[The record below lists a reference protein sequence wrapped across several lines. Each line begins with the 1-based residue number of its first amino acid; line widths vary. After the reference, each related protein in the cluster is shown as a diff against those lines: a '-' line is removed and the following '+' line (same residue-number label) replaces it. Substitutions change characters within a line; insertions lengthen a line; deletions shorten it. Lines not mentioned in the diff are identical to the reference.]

1 MSKFLK
7 RIITVSVSI
16 VFLTVFLVGC
26 GQEENKKKAEILEDT
41 KDADIKTIIVTQNDK
56 ENKSAFEAAKKEK
69 MDNEYKRFNNSKYKS
84 YVEHYI
90 LPSDF
95 EDNKKTDEMFNKI
108 KKDKNAK
115 ILIVSANKAGLAEKV
130 KKLKKER
137 RDILTISADLNED
150 DQKLIKDFD
159 LNFKTGD
166 FDHGE
171 RIVDLAKSMG
181 VQRFIYFVGN
191 NDLKDSKKME
201 ILDGMK
207 KESKKIDLPIEEVK
221 IPDMN
226 NPYEEK
232 AFVSN
237 SIDSLIKKYGRDINI
252 YTFDSKFDEILAS
265 KVFDD
270 KFFIAEFSDKNVS
283 PELMK
288 VYGLKYVTRQANDYV
303 WMNSQIGAYIKLS
316 SDMERRIGASAY
328 NPEFYTMKI
337 AADVGEVLKSKKMN
351 VKKAYNSVFLENIS
365 NMKNKTGCGFIN
377 KYKGVGNYKIIDVDQ
392 ILY

>member
-41 KDADIKTIIVTQNDK
+41 KDADIKTIIVTQNEK

-115 ILIVSANKAGLAEKV
+115 ILIVSADKAGLAEKV

-137 RDILTISADLNED
+137 KDILTISADLNED

-181 VQRFIYFVGN
+181 AQRFIYFVGN

-226 NPYEEK
+226 NIYEEK

-316 SDMERRIGASAY
+316 SDMERRIGATAY

-337 AADVGEVLKSKKMN
+337 AADVGEVLKSKKMS

>member
-69 MDNEYKRFNNSKYKS
+69 MDNEYKRCNNSKYKS

-108 KKDKNAK
+108 KKDKNTK

-181 VQRFIYFVGN
+181 AQRFIYFVGN

>member
-108 KKDKNAK
+108 KKDKNTK

-137 RDILTISADLNED
+137 RDVLTISADLNED

-181 VQRFIYFVGN
+181 AQRFIYFVGN

>member
-108 KKDKNAK
+108 KKDKNTK

-181 VQRFIYFVGN
+181 AQRFIYFVGN

>member
-181 VQRFIYFVGN
+181 AQRFIYFVGN

-226 NPYEEK
+226 NIYEEK

-337 AADVGEVLKSKKMN
+337 AADVGEVLKSKKMS

>member
-181 VQRFIYFVGN
+181 AQRFIYFVGN

-226 NPYEEK
+226 NIYEEK

>member
-1 MSKFLK
+1 MSKFLR

-108 KKDKNAK
+108 KKDKNTK

-137 RDILTISADLNED
+137 KDILTISADLNED

-181 VQRFIYFVGN
+181 AQRFIYFVGN
-191 NDLKDSKKME
+191 NDLNDSKKME

-226 NPYEEK
+226 NIYEEK

-316 SDMERRIGASAY
+316 SDMERRIGATAY

>member
-41 KDADIKTIIVTQNDK
+41 KDADIKTIIVTQNEK

-181 VQRFIYFVGN
+181 AQRFIYFVGN
-191 NDLKDSKKME
+191 NDLNDSKKME

-226 NPYEEK
+226 NIYEEK

-316 SDMERRIGASAY
+316 SDMERRIGATAY

-337 AADVGEVLKSKKMN
+337 AADVGEVLKSKKMS

>member
-108 KKDKNAK
+108 KKDKNTK

-181 VQRFIYFVGN
+181 AQRFIYFVGN

-316 SDMERRIGASAY
+316 SDMERRIGATAY